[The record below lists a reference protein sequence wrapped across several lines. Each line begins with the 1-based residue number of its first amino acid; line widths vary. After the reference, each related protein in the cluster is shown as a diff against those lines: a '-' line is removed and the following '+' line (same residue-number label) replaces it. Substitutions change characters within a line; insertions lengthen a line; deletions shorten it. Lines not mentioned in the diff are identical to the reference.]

1 MKIKGVNPI
10 ERHIEKIVLLIV
22 GVVFLGVVAM
32 QFLVNPNQIDVGGG
46 NMANPGD
53 ELFAELDRKANALK
67 GQIEDPNPS
76 MPDVQ
81 QASLLDAYEEGMSA
95 PASVD
100 STLAAWLDRP
110 SGLDDLGGG
119 SVEQLL
125 ATGAI
130 QQLDVPAPTA
140 PIAAAQWNTLDPFA
154 ASAWPGLGGVR
165 SGNAPAD
172 FVGVSVEG
180 VFPGPQLLE
189 ALTEVEEGRRP
200 IPRKLWQRGG
210 IAILDVQVERQRL
223 TADGTWTAAQA
234 ITPAGPD
241 AMAELSAEPDPEVVM
256 TLVRAVV
263 DEPGAILTPNYPPTI
278 SGDPWVPPTAAQ
290 ERAARW
296 ANQAEA
302 DRIRATIARLE
313 EEIGSG
319 GRTTRSTTT
328 TRDPGSGRNPGGTT
342 RTSPT
347 RTNRPNTDRQDEAKR
362 RQIERL
368 EERLAELGFGDED
381 DDPRTTRTVRRPATD
396 PGRYVDPRT
405 VDDPRSAPRSAP
417 RRPAGRSDA
426 PALLGAELPI
436 WAHDLSARPGETYRY
451 RLRAVVNNPLY
462 GREALLDPDDPAQ
475 QALAKQA
482 VVEGDWSEWTDPIE
496 VPRRKYLFVRGVSEG
511 GALRGQPRVTG
522 EIFEMYYGY
531 YRRSPFTLELGDA
544 VASTAGLPETLV
556 VIDPG
561 VLAEADAERALDTL
575 ADWAADRDAET
586 PPVRPEL
593 PVGLARAPESIELR
607 YDAALV
613 DIAES
618 LTRERDAGLDTSSRA
633 VMEAVFRLPDGS
645 LMVREVGEDEGP
657 MYALVDASAARG
669 ERDPLARVIPADQGL
684 TGFVIMNTGLDNP
697 SQGEPGGP

>member
-1 MKIKGVNPI
+1 MKIKGVNPV
-10 ERHIEKIVLLIV
+10 ERHIEKVVLLVV

-32 QFLVNPNQIDVGGG
+32 QFLVSPNQIDLGGG
-46 NMANPGD
+46 DTADPGQEIYD
-53 ELFAELDRKANALK
+53 ELERKADALA
-67 GQIEDPNPS
+67 GQITDPSPS

-81 QASLLDAYEEGMSA
+81 QADLLDAYEQGMSE

-100 STLAAWLDRP
+100 RAIAAWLDRP

-130 QQLDVPAPTA
+130 QPLEVPAPTA
-140 PIAAAQWNTLDPFA
+140 PLAAAQWNTLDPFA
-154 ASAWPGLGGVR
+154 ESDWPGLGGVR

-172 FVGVSVEG
+172 FVGVSIEG
-180 VFPGPQLLE
+180 AFPGTDLLA
-189 ALTEVEEGRRP
+189 ALTDVEEGRRP

-210 IAILDVQVERQRL
+210 IAILDVEVERQQL
-223 TADGTWTAAQA
+223 NPDGTWSDAQR

-241 AMAELSAEPDPEVVM
+241 AMAELSNEPDPEVVM

-278 SGDPWVPPTAAQ
+278 SGDPWVAPSEAQ
-290 ERAARW
+290 TRAARW

-313 EEIGSG
+313 DEIGSG
-319 GRTTRSTTT
+319 GTTRTTRPRSTGT
-328 TRDPGSGRNPGGTT
+328 SGRNPGGSPGRSTPP
-342 RTSPT
+342 RTPNT
-347 RTNRPNTDRQDEAKR
+347 NTDRQDEAKR

-368 EERLAELGFGDED
+368 QERLEELGFGDEED
-381 DDPRTTRTVRRPATD
+381 DTRTTRTVRRPATD

-405 VDDPRSAPRSAP
+405 VDDPRSAPR
-417 RRPAGRSDA
+417 RPAARRADT
-426 PALLGAELPI
+426 PALLDAEAMPI
-436 WAHDLSARPGETYRY
+436 WAHDLSVRPGATYRY

-462 GREALLDPDDPAQ
+462 GREALLDPDDPSQ
-475 QALAKQA
+475 LTLAEQA
-482 VVEGDWSEWTDPIE
+482 VVEGAWSEWTDEIE

-511 GALRGQPRVTG
+511 GALQGQTRVTG

-531 YRRSPFTLELGDA
+531 YRRSAFTLELGDA
-544 VASTAGLPETLV
+544 VTSSASLPETLV
-556 VIDPG
+556 LIDPG
-561 VLAEADAERALDTL
+561 TLDEADAERALDAL
-575 ADWAADRDAET
+575 ADWSADQGADE

-593 PVGLARAPESIELR
+593 PIGASRAPESIELR

-613 DIAES
+613 DVAES

-633 VMEAVFRLPDGS
+633 VLEAVFRLPDGS
-645 LMVREVGEDEGP
+645 LMVREIGQDEGP
-657 MYALVDASAARG
+657 VYALVDASAARG
-669 ERDPLARVIPADQGL
+669 TRDTMARVIPEDQGL
-684 TGFVIMNTGLDNP
+684 TEFVIINTGLDNP
-697 SQGEPGGP
+697 APAEPGGP